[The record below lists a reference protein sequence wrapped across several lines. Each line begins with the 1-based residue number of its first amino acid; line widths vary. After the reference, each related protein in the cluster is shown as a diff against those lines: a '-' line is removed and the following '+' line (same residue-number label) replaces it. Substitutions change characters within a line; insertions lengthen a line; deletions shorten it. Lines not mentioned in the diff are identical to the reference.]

1 MYSFLKNVHTS
12 YPPAR
17 SYRELLAEKI
27 YLYPK
32 QAYETTTNSLQPPTT
47 HFKMRRWFRQ
57 LKRTRV
63 AYTTSGVVKR
73 STVWS
78 RVKSR
83 GCEARFTA
91 VQQHVPGDHARL
103 LVSHSRRRSSLST
116 FCDVRLWSANCGGRA
131 ESVNADEHGELREGR
146 KREAGAGCLPTGC

>member
-17 SYRELLAEKI
+17 SYRKLLAEKI

-47 HFKMRRWFRQ
+47 HSKMRRWFRQ

-63 AYTTSGVVKR
+63 AYTTFSDPNEH
-73 STVWS
+73 SPTAHDALF
-78 RVKSR
+78 RVAP
-83 GCEARFTA
+83 GGATMVAAMPFQARRNR
-91 VQQHVPGDHARL
+91 D
-103 LVSHSRRRSSLST
+103 
-116 FCDVRLWSANCGGRA
+116 
-131 ESVNADEHGELREGR
+131 
-146 KREAGAGCLPTGC
+146 